1 MIVMGSSIPGIVIE
15 LRGDDD
21 TSMLAHPFNMVPAD
35 IAAVLANISLRE
47 IPLVLF
53 IFGTVS
59 PPHLKF

>member
-1 MIVMGSSIPGIVIE
+1 
-15 LRGDDD
+15 
-21 TSMLAHPFNMVPAD
+21 MLAHPFNMVPAD